1 MHFSKILFSIL
12 FNCVY
17 IFVSNLFMS
26 RNLIMYGSFDILS
39 FYKVISVNMNL
50 RGFCIFMLTQN
61 WNIENN
67 TKLEHWNTKFSI

>member
-1 MHFSKILFSIL
+1 MHFSKTLLNIL

-26 RNLIMYGSFDILS
+26 RNLIMYGSYEILS

-50 RGFCIFMLTQN
+50 RGFCQFMLMHN
-61 WNIENN
+61 AG
-67 TKLEHWNTKFSI
+67 